1 MMSDA
6 VLNQPGVRKTATFTH
21 RQLAGGVTITAALL
35 ALQPLKEM
43 FLTNDKADTMRVQI
57 QALRDNQHEIKAS
70 ISQAHGELLAQI
82 NRGNDLI
89 LQSIK
94 ESESRTVHNQ
104 DKIEKRLDHTE
115 NKMDRLD
122 ALLNNVKRR

>member
-1 MMSDA
+1 MQEDR
-6 VLNQPGVRKTATFTH
+6 VRKTNTFTN
-21 RQLAGGVTITAALL
+21 RQIGIAGGVTAALI
-35 ALQPLKEM
+35 AIQPLKEM
-43 FLTNDKADTMRVQI
+43 FVTNDKAETMRVQI
-57 QALRDNQHEIKAS
+57 SELRNNQIEVKAS
-70 ISQAHGELLAQI
+70 IANSHNELLAQI
-82 NRGNDLI
+82 NRGNDMI

-94 ESESRTVHNQ
+94 ESEARTVHNQ